1 MNKNLKIAL
10 IIAGIIALIY
20 FWKKNKSDES
30 QKSEFLGFFSK
41 KGSQKWADR
50 LAKRYCQL
58 ISQLQKIVDLMNAG
72 KGDGMTAKLK
82 LKIESELESILSQLA
97 AYGYAV
103 NSSTCKAIVTGGKI
117 YKPGDQI
124 GADCLCKDKRT
135 WGPECCKSFK

>member
-10 IIAGIIALIY
+10 IIAGIIAVIY
-20 FWKKNKSDES
+20 FWNKKKSDDS
-30 QKSEFLGFFSK
+30 SKSDFLGLFAK
-41 KGSQKWADR
+41 KGSQKWADK

-58 ISQLQKIVDLMNAG
+58 VSQLRKLVDLMNAG
-72 KGDGMTAKLK
+72 KGDGMTAKLIK
-82 LKIESELESILSQLA
+82 RIESELEDILAALA

-103 NSSTCKAIVTGGKI
+103 NESTCKAIKTGGKI
-117 YKPGDQI
+117 YKPGDKI